1 MRILFILIML
11 SGCSTIDNIIPDYRK
26 DYEKSK
32 TEPELEVPPDLIH
45 STAKSQNLSIPEV
58 RNARSIKVLPVS
70 KQATIKHNANSRWL
84 ELEADPK
91 IVWAKI
97 KQFLKKNDFSL
108 KTDNPSTGI
117 METEWAEYKAEIPQT
132 GIRKFFAKTL
142 GTSYSTGNRDKFK
155 IRLERGTD
163 ITRIFVTHKGMEEV
177 SHANNFI
184 WQNRPS
190 DPELEA
196 EMLNRIKVFV
206 TTQ

>member
-1 MRILFILIML
+1 ML
-11 SGCSTIDNIIPDYRK
+11 SGCSTINNVLPDYRK
-26 DYEKSK
+26 DYQKSK
-32 TEPELEVPPDLIH
+32 TEPELEVPPDLIK
-45 STAKSQNLSIPEV
+45 STTKSQDLTIPEV
-58 RNARSIKVLPVS
+58 RNIKDVLPVS
-70 KQATIKHNANSRWL
+70 KQAKIKHDANSRWL
-84 ELEADPK
+84 ELEAKPK

-97 KQFLKKNDFSL
+97 KQFLLKNDFSL

-117 METEWAEYKAEIPQT
+117 METEWVEYKADIPQT

-142 GTSYSTGNRDKFK
+142 GTAYSTGNRDKFR

-196 EMLNRIKVFV
+196 EMLNRIKVFF

>member
-1 MRILFILIML
+1 MR
-11 SGCSTIDNIIPDYRK
+11 NIKI
-26 DYEKSK
+26 
-32 TEPELEVPPDLIH
+32 
-45 STAKSQNLSIPEV
+45 
-58 RNARSIKVLPVS
+58 VLPVS
-70 KQATIKHNANSRWL
+70 KQAKIKHDANSRWL
-84 ELEADPK
+84 ELEAEPK

-97 KQFLKKNDFSL
+97 KQFLKKNDLSL

-117 METEWAEYKAEIPQT
+117 METEWAEYKADIPQT
-132 GIRKFFAKTL
+132 GIRKFFAKAL
-142 GTSYSTGNRDKFK
+142 GSSYSTGNRDKFR

-196 EMLNRIKVFV
+196 EMLNRIKVFL

>member
-1 MRILFILIML
+1 ML
-11 SGCSTIDNIIPDYRK
+11 SGCSTINNVLPDYRK
-26 DYEKSK
+26 DYQKSK
-32 TEPELEVPPDLIH
+32 TEPELEVPPDLIK
-45 STAKSQNLSIPEV
+45 STTKSQELTIPEV
-58 RNARSIKVLPVS
+58 RNIKDVLPVS
-70 KQATIKHNANSRWL
+70 KQAKIKHDANSRWL
-84 ELEADPK
+84 ELEAKPK

-97 KQFLKKNDFSL
+97 KQFLLKNDFSL

-117 METEWAEYKAEIPQT
+117 METEWAEYKANIPQT

-142 GTSYSTGNRDKFK
+142 GTAYSTGNRDKFR

-196 EMLNRIKVFV
+196 EMLNRIKVFF

>member
-1 MRILFILIML
+1 ML
-11 SGCSTIDNIIPDYRK
+11 SGCSTIDNILPDYRK
-26 DYEKSK
+26 DYQKSQI
-32 TEPELEVPPDLIH
+32 EPELEVPPDLIN
-45 STAKSQNLSIPEV
+45 STTKAQDLNIPEV
-58 RNARSIKVLPVS
+58 RNIKAVLPVS
-70 KQATIKHNANSRWL
+70 KQAKIKHDANSRWL
-84 ELEADPK
+84 ELEAEPK

-97 KQFLKKNDFSL
+97 KQFLLKNDFSL

-117 METEWAEYKAEIPQT
+117 METEWAEYKADIPQT

-142 GTSYSTGNRDKFK
+142 GTAYSAGNRDKFR

-196 EMLNRIKVFV
+196 QMLSRIKVFI
-206 TTQ
+206 TSQ

>member
-1 MRILFILIML
+1 ML
-11 SGCSTIDNIIPDYRK
+11 SGCSTIDKVLPDYRK
-26 DYEKSK
+26 DYQKSK
-32 TEPELEVPPDLIH
+32 TEPELEVPPDLIK
-45 STAKSQNLSIPEV
+45 STTKNQDLNIPEV
-58 RNARSIKVLPVS
+58 RNTKAVLPVS
-70 KQATIKHNANSRWL
+70 KQAKIKHNANSRWL
-84 ELEADPK
+84 EVEAEPK
-91 IVWAKI
+91 IVWAKV
-97 KQFLKKNDFSL
+97 KQFLLKNDFSL

-117 METEWAEYKAEIPQT
+117 METEWAEYKADIPQT

-142 GTSYSTGNRDKFK
+142 GTAYSTGNRDKFR

-196 EMLNRIKVFV
+196 EMLSRIKVFI